1 MPKGKSTAPAKAKA
15 KAAAK
20 KTDVITRVESSENDI
35 EHVVT
40 EEDLKTNPEL
50 AEQGVKVGETIVIP
64 KDAIVEA
71 PEETLEETEE
81 SEEETEEETEEG
93 EEEESSEDEASVY
106 KENGEFV
113 RAYSKSVHGKDFK
126 KLAKEFAGK
135 IGGQVK

>member
-20 KTDVITRVESSENDI
+20 NTDVITRVESSENDI

-71 PEETLEETEE
+71 PEETLEEA
-81 SEEETEEETEEG
+81 EEETEEETEE

>member
-1 MPKGKSTAPAKAKA
+1 MPKAKTTAPAKSKSAS
-15 KAAAK
+15 K
-20 KTDVITRVESSENDI
+20 KSDVIKSVETSENDI

-40 EEDLKTNPEL
+40 EEDLNTNPEL

-71 PEETLEETEE
+71 PEN
-81 SEEETEEETEEG
+81 SKEETEEEETN
-93 EEEESSEDEASVY
+93 EDEASVY

-113 RAYSKSVHGKDFK
+113 RAYSKEVHGKDFK

>member
-1 MPKGKSTAPAKAKA
+1 MPKAKTTAPAKSKTAS
-15 KAAAK
+15 K
-20 KTDVITRVESSENDI
+20 KSDVIKSVETSENDI

-40 EEDLKTNPEL
+40 EEDLNTNPEL

-71 PEETLEETEE
+71 PED
-81 SEEETEEETEEG
+81 SKEETEEEETN
-93 EEEESSEDEASVY
+93 EDEASVY

-113 RAYSKSVHGKDFK
+113 RAYSKEVHGKDFK

>member
-1 MPKGKSTAPAKAKA
+1 MPKAKTTAPAKSKSAS
-15 KAAAK
+15 K
-20 KTDVITRVESSENDI
+20 KSDVIKSVETSENDI

-40 EEDLKTNPEL
+40 EEDLNTNPEL

-71 PEETLEETEE
+71 PED
-81 SEEETEEETEEG
+81 SKEETEEEDEDS
-93 EEEESSEDEASVY
+93 EEEEEETNEDEASVY

-113 RAYSKSVHGKDFK
+113 RAYSKEVHGKDFK

>member
-1 MPKGKSTAPAKAKA
+1 MPKGKSTAPAKAKT

-20 KTDVITRVESSENDI
+20 NTDVITRVESSENDI

-71 PEETLEETEE
+71 PEKTLEETEE
-81 SEEETEEETEEG
+81 SEEETEEETEE

-113 RAYSKSVHGKDFK
+113 RAYSKSIHGKDFK